1 MRRTSARL
9 AQLRQHLHR
18 CKWRDTQAAD
28 TYWLLVLAQPPRG
41 ASINVSATDALFKRY
56 YNDDTI
62 TKMAYETNAALSFL
76 SVKLNKSVFRSDAD
90 TTQARY
96 AVPFHTPENPMAHMV
111 DDDPPIKTG
120 AASKAYRDNFDR
132 IFGEEDEVG
141 DITPE
146 IIEYV
151 LLCGHPASAHPDA
164 RNYCEGAAERE
175 GPVCSLGWPK

>member
-62 TKMAYETNAALSFL
+62 TKMAHETNAALSFL
-76 SVKLNKSVFRSDAD
+76 GAKLNKSVYNFHAPIIPFSGFDA
-90 TTQARY
+90 
-96 AVPFHTPENPMAHMV
+96 FIPESPMAHMV

-132 IFGEEDEVG
+132 IFGEEEKSEEKPPQTYRCDG
-141 DITPE
+141 CDQMRT
-146 IIEYV
+146 
-151 LLCGHPASAHPDA
+151 ASEFKICFSACYA
-164 RNYCEGAAERE
+164 CYG
-175 GPVCSLGWPK
+175 K